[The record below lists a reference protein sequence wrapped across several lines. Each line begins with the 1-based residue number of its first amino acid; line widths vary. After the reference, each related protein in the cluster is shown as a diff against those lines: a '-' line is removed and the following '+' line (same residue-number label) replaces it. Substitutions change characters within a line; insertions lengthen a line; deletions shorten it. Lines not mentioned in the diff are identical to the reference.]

1 MLEVLNFPSMFVPLV
16 REHYATLRELEEY
29 YSFEDALNLLE
40 IWAVNEVNADL
51 QYEQMKRQQR

>member
-40 IWAVNEVNADL
+40 IWAVNEVNDSV
-51 QYEQMKRQQR
+51 YHERMRQQYR